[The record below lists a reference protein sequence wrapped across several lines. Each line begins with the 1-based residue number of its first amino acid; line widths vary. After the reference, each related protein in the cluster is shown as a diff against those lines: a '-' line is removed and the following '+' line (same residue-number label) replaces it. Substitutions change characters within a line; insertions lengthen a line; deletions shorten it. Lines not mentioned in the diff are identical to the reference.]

1 MRTRQKRFVE
11 MPEFCS
17 LRIGQE
23 AYLKSWKSSIERKT
37 VLKYFIAT
45 GFISINDPL
54 IENTNVFH

>member
-11 MPEFCS
+11 MPGFCS

-23 AYLKSWKSSIERKT
+23 AYLKSEKSSIERNT

-45 GFISINDPL
+45 GHIFNQ
-54 IENTNVFH
+54 